1 MKPDKQAEK
10 SKMATVDEVMEI
22 LQVSKSTAYHTM
34 QRLNQELKD
43 KGFITHAG
51 RVPRSYLLKRCGF

>member
-1 MKPDKQAEK
+1 MKPGKQTDQ

>member
-51 RVPRSYLLKRCGF
+51 RIPRSYLLKRCGF